1 MSTPSNTVP
10 GSPLESQ
17 VTAPAV
23 ITASRRMYWSVRRE
37 LWEYRSIYI
46 APLAAAA
53 VFLLAFLTG
62 LTLSPAH
69 RHAPLDTPYELAA
82 GLIMGTAFIVGIF
95 YSLDALYGERRDRSI
110 LFWKSLPVSDLTT
123 VLSKFA
129 IPLIILPLLSFAI
142 AVVTQFVMLLLSS
155 AVLLGSGLSVGT
167 LWGTDVVLPH
177 VTDVPLPHSDRSWPL
192 VRAHLRLVAA
202 GFSLGTTRA
211 VYMGVLASVRDLGS
225 REDCV
230 QNFAFPRHAAVPLDR
245 TGAFH
250 HHSAERKP
258 DGNDVSAHSGAI
270 FQYAGSVGR
279 AGSRRDI
286 SRHSGAATAV
296 PRTNLIRIRVWIQ
309 CLA

>member
-1 MSTPSNTVP
+1 MNTPSNAIP
-10 GSPLESQ
+10 ESPVESQ
-17 VTAPAV
+17 VLAPA
-23 ITASRRMYWSVRRE
+23 IIPWSRRMYWSMRRE

-46 APLAAAA
+46 APLAVAA
-53 VFLLAFLTG
+53 VYLLGFLIA
-62 LTLSPAH
+62 LTLSPTH
-69 RHAPLDTPYELAA
+69 RHEPLDMPYELAA
-82 GLIMGTAFIVGIF
+82 GLIMGTASILGIF

-167 LWGTDVVLPH
+167 LGARMSFFLMSLMLLYHILT
-177 VTDVPLPHSDRSWPL
+177 
-192 VRAHLRLVAA
+192 VR
-202 GFSLGTTRA
+202 G
-211 VYMGVLASVRDLGS
+211 LGS

-245 TGAFH
+245 AGALQ

-258 DGNDVSAHSGAI
+258 DGNDFSAHSGAI
-270 FQYAGSVGR
+270 FQHAGSVGR

-286 SRHSGAATAV
+286 PRRSGAATAV
-296 PRTNLIRIRVWIQ
+296 PRTNLIRCSLDSVPGVRKNE
-309 CLA
+309 